1 MGKMNDFVLVCIN
14 YYSLKFKLSIY
25 SLNLSE
31 LHDKTPAA
39 AGVFKIDRDE
49 KTNWQL
55 DFA

>member
-1 MGKMNDFVLVCIN
+1 MNDFVLVCIN